1 MSSLTSA
8 AGQNQPAED
17 LKAVVQSGRVS
28 NNVYS
33 NSHVGLKLKLPQNPP
48 CDAKLN
54 TFVNTAPPGPL
65 GVTVLNCVHYVQG
78 MAGMYTF
85 TVSVEYP
92 YPNASGT
99 TDLLV
104 RYKRHSL
111 MVHNPTMHTVQT
123 EQTRRIADRDF
134 VEIVM
139 SNDLRSGGQYYLVAT
154 FTQFSRYLLMFQ
166 AAAPTV
172 DAARALLKLDG
183 KLDLSE
189 RH

>member
-1 MSSLTSA
+1 
-8 AGQNQPAED
+8 
-17 LKAVVQSGRVS
+17 
-28 NNVYS
+28 
-33 NSHVGLKLKLPQNPP
+33 
-48 CDAKLN
+48 
-54 TFVNTAPPGPL
+54 
-65 GVTVLNCVHYVQG
+65 
-78 MAGMYTF
+78 
-85 TVSVEYP
+85 
-92 YPNASGT
+92 
-99 TDLLV
+99 
-104 RYKRHSL
+104 